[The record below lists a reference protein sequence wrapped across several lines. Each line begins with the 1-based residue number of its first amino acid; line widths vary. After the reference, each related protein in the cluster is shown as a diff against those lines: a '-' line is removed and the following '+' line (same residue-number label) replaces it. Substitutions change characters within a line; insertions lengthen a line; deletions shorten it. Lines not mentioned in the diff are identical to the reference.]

1 MKSLFLSVASL
12 ALLAACSDSPAPEA
26 TGGVDR
32 VEPPF
37 WWQGFKNRELQLL
50 VYGNDIGQLAPSV
63 DYGGV
68 SIDRVERVDSPN
80 YLFVY
85 LDIAPSA
92 SAGTFEILLTGEE
105 RTLSFEY
112 ELREKNPDPAHTNAY
127 SSADAVYLITPDRFA
142 NGDPEND
149 SVEGY
154 EDVLDRDDDYGRHG
168 GDLAGVLAH
177 LDYIADLGFTQI
189 WLNPILENAQP
200 RASYHGYSTT
210 DFYKVDPRFGSN
222 ESYRELVA
230 AARDKGIGMIMDMIV
245 NHGGSGHW
253 WHDDLPTSDW
263 YNFVDTRA
271 ISTHARTT
279 NQDPYASDIDKAAHA
294 DGWFDDSMPDLNQR
308 NPLFADYLVQN
319 AIWWIEY
326 AGLSGI
332 RQDTYPY
339 PDKHFMAEWTRR
351 IMEEYPHFN
360 IVGEE
365 WSPSPVITS
374 YWQRGKGNHDGYESS
389 LPSVMDF
396 PLQIMVQK
404 ALTDPQKS
412 WGSVWTPVYEMLG
425 HDFLYPDPF
434 NLMIFPDNH
443 DMDRIYTQLG
453 EDYARF
459 RMAMVFY
466 MTMRGIPQIY
476 YGTEIL
482 ASHPGTSSHG
492 ALRMEFPG
500 GWPDHDRSAFTGEG
514 LSDPEREAQAFVR
527 KLVNWRK
534 TADVI
539 HSGELMHYTPMGSV
553 YVYFRYDDDDTVM
566 VVFNRGNE
574 TRTIETAR
582 FRERLAADARATD
595 LISGRSFDLSSE
607 LELEPES
614 VLLLEVESQ

>member
-1 MKSLFLSVASL
+1 MKRIAFFATCIV
-12 ALLAACSDSPAPEA
+12 LLAACSESTSVNP

-37 WWQGFKNRELQLL
+37 WWQGFSSRELQLL
-50 VYGNDIGQLAPSV
+50 VYGEDIGGLTPSL
-63 DYGGV
+63 DYAGV

-85 LDIAPSA
+85 LDISPSA
-92 SAGTFEILLTGEE
+92 ATGSFEVILGNEE
-105 RTLSFEY
+105 RSLSFDY
-112 ELREKNPDPAHTNAY
+112 ERREKNPDPAYTEAFA
-127 SSADAVYLITPDRFA
+127 SSDAVYLITPDRFA
-142 NGDPEND
+142 NGDPDND
-149 SVEGY
+149 TVEGY
-154 EDVLDRDDDYGRHG
+154 EDVLNREDDYGRHG
-168 GDLAGVLAH
+168 GDLEGILQH
-177 LDYIADLGFTQI
+177 LDYISDMGFTQI
-189 WLNPILENAQP
+189 WINPILENAQP
-200 RASYHGYSTT
+200 KASYHGYSTT

-230 AARDKGIGMIMDMIV
+230 AARGKEIGVIMDLIV

-253 WHDDLPTSDW
+253 WHDDLPSADW
-263 YNFVDTRA
+263 YSSPDTRTL
-271 ISTHARTT
+271 SSHARPS
-279 NQDPYASDIDKAAHA
+279 NQDPYASEYDKAAHA

-326 AGLSGI
+326 VGLSGI

-360 IVGEE
+360 MVGEE

-374 YWQRGKGNHDGYESS
+374 YWQQGKQNHDGYESS

-396 PLQIMVQK
+396 PLQMMLQK
-404 ALTDPQKS
+404 ALTDPEKS

-425 HDFLYPDPF
+425 HDFLYPDPS

-443 DMDRIYTQLG
+443 DMDRIYTQLD
-453 EDYARF
+453 EDYELF
-459 RMAMVFY
+459 RMAIAFY
-466 MTMRGIPQIY
+466 LTMRGIPQIY

-500 GWPDHDRSAFTGEG
+500 GWPDHDKNAFTGEN
-514 LSDPEREAQAFVR
+514 LNDKEREAQHFMR
-527 KLVNWRK
+527 TLLNWRK
-534 TADVI
+534 SADVI
-539 HSGELMHYTPMGSV
+539 HTGLS
-553 YVYFRYDDDDTVM
+553 
-566 VVFNRGNE
+566 
-574 TRTIETAR
+574 
-582 FRERLAADARATD
+582 
-595 LISGRSFDLSSE
+595 LIHI
-607 LELEPES
+607 
-614 VLLLEVESQ
+614 